1 MDLWVMVNTRAGK
14 QRAREYGEQIREA
27 LAREGAAPRLC
38 YTETLEQASA
48 LLEEAARRRPD
59 LLVCCGG
66 DGTLSQAVNRLE
78 EQGASLPL
86 GYIPLGTT
94 NDFASSLG
102 LSRDPEQAAGQIL
115 RGKVHPLD
123 LGRLQGRRFL
133 YVASFGAFTQSSYK
147 TGQGWK
153 SALGHLAYV
162 LESLRELP
170 GIRPCSLEVE
180 GEGFSWKGEFIFGA
194 VTNSTSLGGV
204 VKLDPSQVCLDDG
217 LLELTLVQMPQGP
230 RDLGKIAAMLR
241 RGKLEGELVLHRQV
255 RQAMFSCGQAFPWS
269 LDGEYFPGGETL
281 TLQAQPRSLQLV
293 Y

>member
-1 MDLWVMVNTRAGK
+1 ML
-14 QRAREYGEQIREA
+14 
-27 LAREGAAPRLC
+27 
-38 YTETLEQASA
+38 
-48 LLEEAARRRPD
+48 RR
-59 LLVCCGG
+59 G
-66 DGTLSQAVNRLE
+66 RLE

-102 LSRDPEQAAGQIL
+102 LSRNPEQAAGQIL

-281 TLQAQPRSLQLV
+281 TLQVQPRSLQLV

>member
-1 MDLWVMVNTRAGK
+1 MEVWILANTRAGK
-14 QRAREYGEQIREA
+14 HKARQEGESVRRVFA
-27 LAREGAAPRLC
+27 LGGARVRMA
-38 YTETLEQASA
+38 YTGS
-48 LLEEAARRRPD
+48 LEEAEGFLQRAAAQKPD

-180 GEGFSWKGEFIFGA
+180 GEGFSWKGEFVFGA

-281 TLQAQPRSLQLV
+281 TLQVQPRSLQLV
-293 Y
+293 H

>member
-27 LAREGAAPRLC
+27 LAREGAVPRLC

-102 LSRDPEQAAGQIL
+102 LSRDPEQAAGQVL

-133 YVASFGAFTQSSYK
+133 FVASFGAFTQSSYK

-162 LESLRELP
+162 LESLRELQP
-170 GIRPCSLEVE
+170 
-180 GEGFSWKGEFIFGA
+180 
-194 VTNSTSLGGV
+194 
-204 VKLDPSQVCLDDG
+204 
-217 LLELTLVQMPQGP
+217 
-230 RDLGKIAAMLR
+230 
-241 RGKLEGELVLHRQV
+241 LEGEIRQILPSHGECPIEPVYLSRVLEDALALR
-255 RQAMFSCGQAFPWS
+255 
-269 LDGEYFPGGETL
+269 DGKRSGEPHPTL
-281 TLQAQPRSLQLV
+281 PCRICMGKWTGFLAE
-293 Y
+293 